1 VRIEVSSGCFEAGFP
16 QRMGCGS
23 VCDTHPPV
31 LTAVEGIGP
40 RPALTALQKEEHPRA
55 RVLRQP
61 SGQDTA
67 RSTAAHNV
75 SSL

>member
-1 VRIEVSSGCFEAGFP
+1 MRIEVSSGCFEAGFP
-16 QRMGCGS
+16 ADGLRERVRHAS
-23 VCDTHPPV
+23 
-31 LTAVEGIGP
+31 A
-40 RPALTALQKEEHPRA
+40 RPYRGRRGRATSSLTALQKEEHPRA

-67 RSTAAHNV
+67 RRTAAHNV